1 MTEKKKRS
9 RNKKSIDEEY
19 EIREILKLRDFENK
33 AKIMIKDFKNI
44 RLKMEYAE
52 NDKIRVS
59 EEKKLDELLKKR
71 DGLVKRII
79 AQRKVVADLTKKV
92 SNEDSD

>member
-9 RNKKSIDEEY
+9 RNKKSIDEEK
-19 EIREILKLRDFENK
+19 EKREILKLKNFEKK